1 MPCDDQLT
9 NVSQPE
15 KTEIPRE
22 MEVWQLGLLVCIE
35 LTMDGLFPVFQGV

>member
-1 MPCDDQLT
+1 MSGDDQWT

-22 MEVWQLGLLVCIE
+22 MEVWPLGLLVCIE
-35 LTMDGLFPVFQGV
+35 LTMDGLFPVFQGI